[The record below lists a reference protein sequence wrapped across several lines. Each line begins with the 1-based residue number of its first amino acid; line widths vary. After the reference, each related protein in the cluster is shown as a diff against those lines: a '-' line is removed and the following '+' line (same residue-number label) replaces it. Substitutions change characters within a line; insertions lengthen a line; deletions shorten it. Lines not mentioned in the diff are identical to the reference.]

1 MKTWDDIKRET
12 EKGARKLWADDEHDD
27 GLEPECKHE
36 PEHIL
41 QTCNS
46 DTLCH
51 SPYSPN
57 LQFGG
62 MRENSGEYSDAL
74 SKPAYTRTRPSESEY
89 KNDTVYQSEYKKS
102 YSEAV
107 STLVSHS
114 DTECL
119 STAYLENTHSDK
131 PALGN
136 GVSEYTVPGHVFSQ
150 PDSHTK
156 CASGRIVSE
165 SYLDSPSDSPSQMES
180 VPGDPIGIRSIQSI
194 MMSAT
199 QMNLSHFHT
208 AGMSSSLG
216 QLRVPSAAEAMNST
230 YTKNNTSM
238 KFTMHSEKNTFEQ
251 LRYLR
256 KQLVGASLG
265 NFVRRIGS
273 NLTGLNDRENIWYST
288 LSGESLFP
296 NGSISTEDPRV
307 LLRFYI
313 DFNKM
318 HNHGLTLENLA
329 QEVFGSDCQWNVSPD
344 FMGMIDILVPPDTY
358 ISQWLSRTKNRVCGT
373 SYVLSCDSLG
383 KQRVFTRGTNVLAA
397 CKVPGVDKSTLTLN
411 NVISVEKNFGIEA
424 AANILAELTG
434 NDSDTRV
441 FSPGRIVISDFMART
456 GTVLPFSKHSNE
468 VSSKGLLT
476 SMGFERPKDD
486 IQREITGKVIK
497 SKSRHMKSVYEHII
511 TGKDAPSSFKILT

>member
-12 EKGARKLWADDEHDD
+12 EKGARKLWADDEEYSDTH
-27 GLEPECKHE
+27 
-36 PEHIL
+36 
-41 QTCNS
+41 S
-46 DTLCH
+46 DTLSLSKH
-51 SPYSPN
+51 ATYSEN
-57 LQFGG
+57 NTLCILQNAGYSDT
-62 MRENSGEYSDAL
+62 RCPSENSDSNSGNQTRSVGLENSKNGL
-74 SKPAYTRTRPSESEY
+74 STSEHTQETTQSVGVGNVSEF
-89 KNDTVYQSEYKKS
+89 NTSEYKKS

-107 STLVSHS
+107 STLKKETTHYSNP
-114 DTECL
+114 
-119 STAYLENTHSDK
+119 ENN
-131 PALGN
+131 ALCPSN
-136 GVSEYTVPGHVFSQ
+136 LPFTVPGHVQVGESSKPCL
-150 PDSHTK
+150 PD
-156 CASGRIVSE
+156 
-165 SYLDSPSDSPSQMES
+165 SDSPSFA

-238 KFTMHSEKNTFEQ
+238 KFTMHSENNSLQSTFEQ
-251 LRYLR
+251 LRYIR
-256 KQLVGASLG
+256 KKLVGASLG
-265 NFVRRIGS
+265 HFVRRIGS
-273 NLTGLNDRENIWYST
+273 NLTGLNDRENIWYSA
-288 LSGESLFP
+288 LSEDSLSP
-296 NGSISTEDPRV
+296 SSTEVPRV

-318 HNHGLTLENLA
+318 YNHGLTLKNLA

-344 FMGMIDILVPPDTY
+344 FMGMIDISVPPDTYY

-373 SYVLSCDSLG
+373 SHVLSCDSEPNYSLG
-383 KQRVFTRGTNVLAA
+383 HSVSEYITRGTNVLAA
-397 CKVPGVDKSTLTLN
+397 CKIPGVDNSTLKLN

-434 NDSDTRV
+434 NV
-441 FSPGRIVISDFMART
+441 IISDFMART
-456 GTVLPFSKHSNE
+456 GTVLPFSKHSSE

-486 IQREITGKVIK
+486 IQREIGRAM
-497 SKSRHMKSVYEHII
+497 KSRSARLGHSELHVESVYEHII
-511 TGKDAPSSFKILT
+511 TGKDPPSSFRILT

>member
-1 MKTWDDIKRET
+1 MTTWDEIKKET
-12 EKGARKLWADDEHDD
+12 EKRAKKLWADDEDDD

-36 PEHIL
+36 PEH
-41 QTCNS
+41 S
-46 DTLCH
+46 
-51 SPYSPN
+51 
-57 LQFGG
+57 
-62 MRENSGEYSDAL
+62 
-74 SKPAYTRTRPSESEY
+74 
-89 KNDTVYQSEYKKS
+89 DTVYHSEYKKS

-107 STLVSHS
+107 VAAVLGPTDASEEEKVKSRSDTLFSHS
-114 DTECL
+114 DAERPSNAATRTQSVFSNL
-119 STAYLENTHSDK
+119 STPAYVERAATRTRSVFSKYAALENVE
-131 PALGN
+131 N
-136 GVSEYTVPGHVFSQ
+136 
-150 PDSHTK
+150 
-156 CASGRIVSE
+156 
-165 SYLDSPSDSPSQMES
+165 

-208 AGMSSSLG
+208 AGMSTSLG
-216 QLRVPSAAEAMNST
+216 QFRVPSAAEAMNST

-238 KFTMHSEKNTFEQ
+238 KFTMHKQQHSHSHSDKYAGTLPNAGTRTQSVFSKAAYLENVESENLSETFEQ

-256 KQLVGASLG
+256 KKLVGASLG

-373 SYVLSCDSLG
+373 SYVVSCDSLG
-383 KQRVFTRGTNVLAA
+383 KQHKVSYFFTRGTNVLAA
-397 CKVPGVDKSTLTLN
+397 CKVHGVDKSTLTLN

-424 AANILAELTG
+424 AANILTELTG

-441 FSPGRIVISDFMART
+441 RVISDFMART

-486 IQREITGKVIK
+486 IQKEITGKVIK
-497 SKSRHMKSVYEHII
+497 SKSMHIKSVYEHII